1 MSDADIGYD
10 TLFEIKATP
19 AASTFTA
26 LAEVYSVTPPES
38 SIDQIEVT
46 HFKSPGR
53 KREYI
58 PALSDNGTASCE
70 MNYVP
75 GSATDLLIE
84 ALITAGEVVE
94 AQITYPNGTVVGF
107 FCSVSGYSK
116 SVPVDDRMTATAEFQ
131 VTGAVTIT
139 PGLEV

>member
-19 AASTFTA
+19 AATTFTP
-26 LAEVYSVTPPES
+26 LAEVYSVSPPES

-70 MNYVP
+70 MNFIP

-84 ALITAGEVVE
+84 SLIAAGHVVE

-107 FCSVSGYSK
+107 SCSVSGYSK
-116 SVPVDDRMTATAEFQ
+116 AIPVDDRMTATAEFQ

-139 PGLEV
+139 AGPGV